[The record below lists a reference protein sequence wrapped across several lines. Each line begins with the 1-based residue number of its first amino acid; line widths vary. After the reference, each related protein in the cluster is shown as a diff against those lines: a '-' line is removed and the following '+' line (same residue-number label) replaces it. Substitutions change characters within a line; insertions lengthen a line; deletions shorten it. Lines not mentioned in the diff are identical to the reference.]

1 MNTEFGFQPQYNL
14 PTDQQ
19 HLEALTKRLL
29 NLLSDMVN
37 DYDCQGF
44 VDHRDVK
51 SARQVLKECG
61 VDTE

>member
-1 MNTEFGFQPQYNL
+1 MTTEFDFQSQHTL

-19 HLEALTKRLL
+19 QLEALTKRLL
-29 NLLSDMVN
+29 NLLSNMVD

>member
-1 MNTEFGFQPQYNL
+1 MNLEFGFQPQHDL

-19 HLEALTKRLL
+19 QLEALTKRLL
-29 NLLSDMVN
+29 NLLSNMVD

-44 VDHRDVK
+44 VDHRDVA